1 MGQEKEIAMEYGKTG
16 HERISLGAAILHNAS
31 GVAVVIGFFILGA
44 MFSVIV

>member
-16 HERISLGAAILHNAS
+16 HERISLRSAIMHNAF

-44 MFSVIV
+44 MFSAIV